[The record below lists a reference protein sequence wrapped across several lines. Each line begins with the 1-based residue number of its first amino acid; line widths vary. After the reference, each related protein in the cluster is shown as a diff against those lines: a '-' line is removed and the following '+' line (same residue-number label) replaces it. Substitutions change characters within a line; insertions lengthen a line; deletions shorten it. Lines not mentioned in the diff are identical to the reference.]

1 MPGKTKE
8 LCEAVVE
15 FLNDAEGWGFL
26 KRGSVSASIDMLMVD
41 YEDFSDL
48 RAGAPI
54 GEEPLYELDANVIQ
68 VFVSFWY

>member
-1 MPGKTKE
+1 MPAR
-8 LCEAVVE
+8 LINN
-15 FLNDAEGWGFL
+15 FLDDSQGWGFL
-26 KRGSVSASIDMLMVD
+26 KKGSITASIDMLHVE

-48 RAGAPI
+48 TAQALI